1 MSKSDASRRRV
12 LKQFASMTVLGA
24 VNMLRSPSVFSAS
37 AGARTAIDGFGG
49 NIVSRTDPGY
59 EEYRQS
65 SHWHH
70 SVPRRYPDLM
80 VQAENVEDVIAAIKH
95 AASHGLKISV
105 HNTGHNAM
113 GSSLR
118 DGGMMLD
125 VGSIADIE
133 IDTVNKQA
141 IVGPGVRSIQLMAAA
156 RSKGLSFPVPH
167 CPTVGISGFT
177 MGGGQ
182 GWNWGNNEGM
192 ACFSIAAADVV
203 TADGQLRHASPDEN
217 PDLYW
222 AVRGAGPGFFGV
234 VTRLWLNLYPLPQAI
249 HASNYIIPLEKLDET
264 TAISDKLVNQSLDK
278 RVEFINLLA
287 HNPAAPAGTPA
298 KDAKICFVTAFAFG
312 DSEQESREL
321 LAPVTKSGLADLSVH
336 KEENLPFSYEGL
348 YNKYFSLNV
357 PAGMMANYMVDNV
370 MTDEPA
376 KVLHDLAEHFRQA
389 PSHHAHVLAA
399 MGLNIKHHDD
409 ACFSSLA
416 TTYVGC
422 YAIWDEEKDTRA
434 NYDWLSNCAPIMD
447 PYMKGRYANEVE
459 PSFDPDRMRQ
469 CFSAEAWTRLEQ
481 LRAKYDPK
489 GTFHH
494 YLRESRLG
502 A

>member
-1 MSKSDASRRRV
+1 MSSINYKRRKV
-12 LKQFASMTVLGA
+12 LKQFASMTALGA
-24 VNMLRSPSVFSAS
+24 VNMLRSP
-37 AGARTAIDGFGG
+37 GAFAARNQAIPGFQGSIIAKQDA
-49 NIVSRTDPGY
+49 NY
-59 EEYRQS
+59 EERRLS
-65 SHWHH
+65 MHWHH
-70 SVPRRYPDLM
+70 SVPKRYPDVM
-80 VQAENVEDVIAAIKH
+80 VHAETEADVIAAVKH
-95 AASHGLKISV
+95 AANNGQKISV

-118 DGGMMLD
+118 NGGMLLD
-125 VGSIADIE
+125 VGSMANIE
-133 IDTVNKQA
+133 IDETNKLA
-141 IVGPGVRSIQLMAAA
+141 ICQPGVRSIQLMAAA
-156 RSKGLSFPVPH
+156 RSKGLSFPTPH

-192 ACFSIAAADVV
+192 ACFSIAAADII

-222 AVRGAGPGFFGV
+222 AVRGGGPGFFGV
-234 VTRLWLNLYPLPQAI
+234 VTKLWLNLYPLPKAI
-249 HASNYIIPLEKLDET
+249 HASNYIIPLDRLDET

-287 HNPAAPAGTPA
+287 HNPVIPADTPA
-298 KDAKICFVTAFAFG
+298 EQAKICFVTAFAFG
-312 DSEQESREL
+312 DSEKESLEL
-321 LAPVTKSGLADLSVH
+321 LEPITASGLGEMSVH

-348 YNKYFSLNV
+348 YNKYFSLQV
-357 PAGMMANYMVDNV
+357 PAGMMARYKVDNV
-370 MTDEPA
+370 MTNEPA
-376 KVLHDLAEHFRQA
+376 KVLHDLADHFRKA

-422 YAIWDEEKDTRA
+422 YAIWDHEKDDDA
-434 NYDWLSNCAPIMD
+434 NFEWLSKCAPIMD

-459 PSFDPDRMRQ
+459 PRFDPSRLRQ
-469 CFSAEAWTRLEQ
+469 CFSEEAWARLEQ
-481 LRAKYDPK
+481 LRTKYDPK
-489 GTFHH
+489 GLFHH
-494 YLRESRLG
+494 YLNE